1 MARPHVS
8 SLRRSARVAAS
19 CPNELVCENG
29 EMQDLR
35 RCVADDGAEIAFA
48 VSGEGPPLV
57 LPAWWVSDLEKDWQD
72 PSWRQLLDQL
82 GANHT
87 VIRYDRPG
95 VGQSGGRRTSFTQE
109 DEVRY
114 LTTLLDEID
123 VGPVAMLAMSCGGP
137 PAIAFAARYPD
148 RVSKLVLFGS
158 YADGADVAPADTQVA
173 LVALVRSTWGSVG
186 SRTLADIFMPA
197 SGRSEIAEYA
207 RYQRAVSTPDL
218 AADLL
223 QMTFDMD
230 ATAEAPLVRCP
241 VLVLHRRGDRAVHPR
256 CGRALAALLPAADI
270 VELDGSG
277 HSMNEGDST
286 AVVREVEQFLLGY
299 SSVEYVSRRLA
310 TILFTDIV
318 GSTRMATDLGD
329 GAWRMRLDEHDR
341 TTRAAVEDHSGRVV
355 KTTGDGVLAVF
366 DLPTQA
372 LGCAKTLHRNLRPQG
387 IEVTAGVHVGE
398 IEARGDDIAGIA
410 VNVAARVQSTAVSG
424 TTRTT
429 AMVRDLS
436 AGSGYNFAEVTTTE
450 LKGVDGTW
458 TLYEAS

>member
-1 MARPHVS
+1 
-8 SLRRSARVAAS
+8 
-19 CPNELVCENG
+19 
-29 EMQDLR
+29 MQVLHG
-35 RCVADDGAEIAFA
+35 CVADDGAHIAYA
-48 VSGEGPPLV
+48 VSGSGSPLV

-95 VGQSGGRRTSFTQE
+95 MGRSAGRRTTFTQE

-114 LTTLLDEID
+114 LSTLVDAID
-123 VGPVAMLAMSCGGP
+123 LGPVAMLAMSCGGP
-137 PAIAFAARYPD
+137 PAISFAARYPD
-148 RVSKLVLFGS
+148 RVSKLVLFAS
-158 YADGADVAPADTQVA
+158 YVNGDDIAPADSRA
-173 LVALVRSTWGSVG
+173 AIVALVRSTWGSVG
-186 SRTLADIFMPA
+186 SRTLADIFMPGA
-197 SGRSEIAEYA
+197 DRSEVADYA
-207 RYQRAVSTPDL
+207 RYQRAVSSPDL

-230 ATAEAPLVRCP
+230 ARDEASLVRCP
-241 VLVLHRRGDRAVHPR
+241 VLVLHRKGDRAVHPR
-256 CGRALAALLPAADI
+256 CGRALADLIPAAGI

-286 AVVREVEQFLLGY
+286 ALVREVEQFLLGY

-318 GSTRMATDLGD
+318 GSTRMATELGD
-329 GAWRMRLDEHDR
+329 AGWRMRLDEHDR
-341 TTRAAVEDHSGRVV
+341 ATRAAVEHHSGRVV

-372 LGCAKTLHRNLRPQG
+372 LGCAKTLHRNLRPLG
-387 IEVTAGVHVGE
+387 LEITAGIHVGE

-410 VNVAARVQSTAVSG
+410 VNVAARVQATAESG
-424 TTRTT
+424 TTRST

-436 AGSGYNFAEVTTTE
+436 AGSGYDFAEVTTTE

>member
-1 MARPHVS
+1 
-8 SLRRSARVAAS
+8 
-19 CPNELVCENG
+19 
-29 EMQDLR
+29 MQDLR
-35 RCVADDGAEIAFA
+35 VCVADDGTPITYA
-48 VSGEGPPLV
+48 VSGEGSPLV
-57 LPAWWVSDLEKDWQD
+57 LPAWWVSDLEKDWQE

-95 VGQSGGRRTSFTQE
+95 MGQSAGHRTSFTQE

-114 LTTLLDEID
+114 LTTLVDAID
-123 VGPVAMLAMSCGGP
+123 LGPVAMLAMSCAGP
-137 PAIAFAARYPD
+137 PAISFAARYPD
-148 RVSKLVLFGS
+148 RVSKLVLFAS
-158 YADGADVAPADTQVA
+158 YPDGGDIAPADSRAA

-186 SRTLADIFMPA
+186 SRTLADIFMPGA
-197 SGRSEIAEYA
+197 DRSDVADYA

-223 QMTFDMD
+223 QMSFDMD
-230 ATAEAPLVRCP
+230 ARAEAPLVRCP
-241 VLVLHRRGDRAVHPR
+241 VLVLHRKGDRAVPPR
-256 CGRALAALLPAADI
+256 CGRALAALIPAADI

-277 HSMNEGDST
+277 HSMHEGDST
-286 AVVREVEQFLLGY
+286 ALVREVEQFLLGY

-318 GSTRMATDLGD
+318 GSTKMATDLGD
-329 GAWRMRLDEHDR
+329 GGWRARLNEHDR
-341 TTRAAVEDHSGRVV
+341 TTRAAVEHHAGRVV

-372 LGCAKTLHRNLRPQG
+372 LGCARTLHRNLRPQG
-387 IEVTAGVHVGE
+387 IEITAGIHVGE

-410 VNVAARVQSTAVSG
+410 VNVAARVQSTASSG

-429 AMVRDLS
+429 AMVRDLA
-436 AGSGYNFAEVTTTE
+436 AGSSYHFTEVTTTE
-450 LKGVDGTW
+450 LKGVGGTW

>member
-1 MARPHVS
+1 
-8 SLRRSARVAAS
+8 
-19 CPNELVCENG
+19 
-29 EMQDLR
+29 MQDLR
-35 RCVADDGAEIAFA
+35 RCIADDGAEIAYA
-48 VSGEGPPLV
+48 VSGDGPPLV
-57 LPAWWVSDLEKDWQD
+57 LPAWWVSDLERDWRD

-95 VGQSGGRRTSFTQE
+95 VGQSAGHRTSFTLE

-114 LTTLLDEID
+114 LSTLIDEID
-123 VGPVAMLAMSCGGP
+123 LGPVAMLAMSCGGP
-137 PAIAFAARYPD
+137 PAISFAARHPD
-148 RVSKLVLFGS
+148 RVSGLVLFAS
-158 YADGADVAPADTQVA
+158 YVDGQDIAPTDSQMA

-197 SGRSEIAEYA
+197 ADRSDVADYA
-207 RYQRAVSTPDL
+207 RYQRAVSSPDL

-223 QMTFDMD
+223 RMTFDMD
-230 ATAEAPLVRCP
+230 VRADAPLVRCP
-241 VLVLHRRGDRAVHPR
+241 VLVLHRTGDRAVHPR
-256 CGRALAALLPAADI
+256 CGRALAGRLPEARL
-270 VELDGSG
+270 VELEGSG
-277 HSMNEGDST
+277 HSMNDGDST
-286 AVVREVEQFLLGY
+286 ALVREVEQFLLGY

-318 GSTRMATDLGD
+318 GSTKMATDLGD

-341 TTRAAVEDHSGRVV
+341 RTRAAVEHHAGRVV

-372 LGCAKTLHRNLRPQG
+372 LGCAKQLHRDLRPQG
-387 IEVTAGVHVGE
+387 IEITAGIHVGE

-410 VNVAARVQSTAVSG
+410 VNVAARVQSTATSG

-429 AMVRDLS
+429 ATVRDLS
-436 AGSGYNFAEVTTTE
+436 AGAGYDFAEVATTE
-450 LKGVDGTW
+450 LAGVDGTW
-458 TLYEAS
+458 TLFESS

>member
-1 MARPHVS
+1 M
-8 SLRRSARVAAS
+8 
-19 CPNELVCENG
+19 CET
-29 EMQDLR
+29 EVMQDLR
-35 RCVADDGAEIAFA
+35 GCVADDGAEIAYA
-48 VSGEGPPLV
+48 VSGEGGPPLV

-95 VGQSGGRRTSFTQE
+95 MGQSAGRRTSFTQE

-114 LTTLLDEID
+114 LTTLVDEID
-123 VGPVAMLAMSCGGP
+123 LGPVAMLAMSCGGP
-137 PAIAFAARYPD
+137 PAISYAARYPD

-158 YADGADVAPADTQVA
+158 YADGGDIAPADSRA
-173 LVALVRSTWGSVG
+173 AIVALVRSTWGSVG

-197 SGRSEIAEYA
+197 ADRSEVAEYA

-230 ATAEAPLVRCP
+230 ARAEAPLVRCP

-256 CGRALAALLPAADI
+256 CGRTLAALIPAAEI

-286 AVVREVEQFLLGY
+286 ALVREVEQFLLGY

-318 GSTRMATDLGD
+318 GSTTMATELGD
-329 GAWRMRLDEHDR
+329 GAWRMRLEEHDR
-341 TTRAAVEDHSGRVV
+341 TTRSAVEHHAGRVV

-372 LGCAKTLHRNLRPQG
+372 LGCAKTLHRSLRPQG
-387 IEVTAGVHVGE
+387 IEITAGIHVGE

-410 VNVAARVQSTAVSG
+410 VNVAARVQSTAVAG

-436 AGSGYNFAEVTTTE
+436 AGSGHSFAEVTTTE
-450 LKGVDGTW
+450 LKGVGGTW
-458 TLYEAS
+458 TLYEAT

>member
-1 MARPHVS
+1 MH
-8 SLRRSARVAAS
+8 
-19 CPNELVCENG
+19 
-29 EMQDLR
+29 DLR
-35 RCVADDGAEIAFA
+35 VCVADDGAQITYA
-48 VSGEGPPLV
+48 VSGEGSPLV

-72 PSWRQLLDQL
+72 PSWRRLLDQL

-95 VGQSGGRRTSFTQE
+95 MGQSAGNRTSFTQE

-114 LTTLLDEID
+114 LTTLVDAID
-123 VGPVAMLAMSCGGP
+123 LGPVAMLAMSCGGP
-137 PAIAFAARYPD
+137 PAISFAARYPE
-148 RVSKLVLFGS
+148 RVSKLVLFAS
-158 YADGADVAPADTQVA
+158 YPDGGDIAPADSREA

-186 SRTLADIFMPA
+186 SRTLADIFMPGA
-197 SGRSEIAEYA
+197 DRSDVADYA
-207 RYQRAVSTPDL
+207 RYQRAVSTPNI

-223 QMTFDMD
+223 QMSFDMD
-230 ATAEAPLVRCP
+230 ARADAPLVRCP
-241 VLVLHRRGDRAVHPR
+241 VLVLHRKGDRAVPPR
-256 CGRALAALLPAADI
+256 CGRALAALIPSADI

-277 HSMNEGDST
+277 HSMHEGDST
-286 AVVREVEQFLLGY
+286 ALVREIEQFLLGY
-299 SSVEYVSRRLA
+299 SSVEYVTRRLA

-318 GSTRMATDLGD
+318 GSTRMATELGD
-329 GAWRMRLDEHDR
+329 GGWRMRLDEHDR
-341 TTRAAVEDHSGRVV
+341 TTRAAVEHHAGRVV

-387 IEVTAGVHVGE
+387 IEITAGIHVGE

-410 VNVAARVQSTAVSG
+410 VNVAARVQSTASSG

-429 AMVRDLS
+429 AMVRDLA
-436 AGSGYNFAEVTTTE
+436 AGSSYHFAEVTTTE
-450 LKGVDGTW
+450 LKGVGGSW